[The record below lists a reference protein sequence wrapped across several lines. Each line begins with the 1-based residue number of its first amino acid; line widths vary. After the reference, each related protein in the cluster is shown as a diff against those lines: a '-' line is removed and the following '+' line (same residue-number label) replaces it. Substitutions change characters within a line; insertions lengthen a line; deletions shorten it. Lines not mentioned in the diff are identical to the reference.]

1 METLQNQRSVN
12 YFRVAWQSALA
23 AAFCL
28 GLPAGLSLWLIVIRQ
43 VFPSALVTQAV
54 NVFQANGLN
63 RIYVLAVCSLMWSFL
78 LARISGYRPW
88 WKIGIAT
95 VLGIFIGW
103 FSPLSNID
111 AWFGEGTPVHVV
123 YAAAMC
129 GIVAATT
136 LFVGLSYGIVLRH
149 VKAALVIAAS
159 TALVAVVTVLMTI
172 LVFDRSGIRVGGTVP
187 LAMSKVT
194 VAVLVTA
201 AMTGGT
207 ALGVTFSRFAADDR

>member
-1 METLQNQRSVN
+1 MGVLQAQQPLH

-28 GLPAGLSLWLIVIRQ
+28 GLPAGLSLWLILIQQ
-43 VFPSALVTQAV
+43 VFPSAHVTQTV
-54 NVFQANGLN
+54 NIFQTNGLN
-63 RIYVLAVCSLMWSFL
+63 RIYVLAACSLIWSFL

-88 WKIGIAT
+88 WRLGIAT
-95 VLGIFIGW
+95 VAGILIGW

-111 AWFGEGTPVHVV
+111 AWFSEGTPVHNV

-136 LFVGLSYGIVLRH
+136 LFVGVSYGIVLRN
-149 VKAALVIAAS
+149 VKAALVIAGS
-159 TALVAVVTVLMTI
+159 TSLVAVMTVLTTI
-172 LVFDRSGIRVGGTVP
+172 LVFDLFGIRVGGTVP

-194 VAVLVTA
+194 VAVLLTA

-207 ALGVTFSRFAADDR
+207 ALGVTFSRFAAQNR